1 MQILTEI
8 INQIRDQAR
17 AAGCEGVVINAEIKL
32 TICDAPV
39 IIVLPID
46 VAMIPNEKS

>member
-1 MQILTEI
+1 MQLLTEI

-17 AAGCEGVVINAEIKL
+17 AAGCEGVVITAEIKL
-32 TICDAPV
+32 TVCGASV

-46 VAMIPNEKS
+46 VAMTPNEKS